1 ILIAVSYPIV
11 RLWMTQNLWPT
22 NYVAIV
28 IVLTGF
34 LLTGR
39 KFFIPTALVIAGGWT
54 FAAWPMLQGDIG
66 FQSGGAIGFS
76 LLCSAA
82 LFEIRSRRLALFE
95 RNTAARVLK
104 AKPMHAPLPA
114 VKKIQTAT
122 TGTPAW
128 CPVCKASPDAII
140 RHD

>member
-95 RNTAARVLK
+95 RSEEHTSELQSRSDLVCRLLLEKKKKKNKIEVLMIYPSLHTA
-104 AKPMHAPLPA
+104 
-114 VKKIQTAT
+114 
-122 TGTPAW
+122 
-128 CPVCKASPDAII
+128 S
-140 RHD
+140 